1 MKVQTKAGCLYQLL
15 VPALVVMH
23 YAQWNE
29 LVWWFRDP
37 LEESGRT
44 LRMRERQKGRP
55 MRDMKRLL
63 RNALVVCL
71 FPAVSGIGTSAQTPK
86 AMTIQATAMGTST
99 QMGRLYQVN
108 IYIQQYSTPEERQL
122 LIKAFK
128 TKGQDGL
135 IDVLQDLKPKGRV
148 RFASGGVGNDVK
160 YIMELPPEKGARRL
174 RLVTDRN
181 LAFGELY
188 HGTRSREHSVGAIEL
203 VLTPDGKGSGT
214 VLPACRITVDKK
226 KQQVEIETYQN
237 PWKLSNFIISN
248 D

>member
-1 MKVQTKAGCLYQLL
+1 MSYMKKVLHRVSVVCVLA
-15 VPALVVMH
+15 ALV
-23 YAQWNE
+23 
-29 LVWWFRDP
+29 
-37 LEESGRT
+37 
-44 LRMRERQKGRP
+44 
-55 MRDMKRLL
+55 
-63 RNALVVCL
+63 
-71 FPAVSGIGTSAQTPK
+71 GIGTSVQAQK
-86 AMTIQATAMGTST
+86 SMNIQATAMGTST
-99 QMGRLYQVN
+99 QMGKLYSVN

-135 IDVLQDLKPKGRV
+135 IDVLEDLKPKGRV

-160 YIMELPPEKGARRL
+160 YIMELPAEKGARRL

-203 VLTPDGKGSGT
+203 LLTPDGKGSGT
-214 VLPACRITVDKK
+214 VLPACRLTVDKK

-237 PWKLSNFIISN
+237 PWKLTNFMISN